1 VRGMSSSMKR
11 LGIDRLGSDERLA
24 LLEEIWESLDQE
36 LPHLTEAQALELDR
50 RLADHE
56 AHPDDA
62 IPWEVV
68 RKMTP
73 PTGGK

>member
-1 VRGMSSSMKR
+1 MSSSMKR
-11 LGIDRLGSDERLA
+11 LGIDRLGTDERLA
-24 LLEEIWESLDQE
+24 LREEIWESLDQE
-36 LPHLTEAQALELDR
+36 RPRLTEAQALELVQ

-56 AHPDDA
+56 AHPEDA

-68 RKMTP
+68 KKMSP

>member
-1 VRGMSSSMKR
+1 MKR

-24 LLEEIWESLDQE
+24 LLEEIWDSLDQE
-36 LPHLTEAQALELDR
+36 LPSPTEAQALELDR
-50 RLADHE
+50 RLADHK

-68 RKMTP
+68 KKMPP